1 MLANNCAPSLRVRVG
16 CVMHASLMGGS
27 AVHVQAAAY
36 MGPEHEAAF
45 QVLCRWSAALGYI
58 LMAHLDGHTSLDDA
72 AKVQAAHTY
81 MHSPAHPSCM
91 PLVQ

>member
-1 MLANNCAPSLRVRVG
+1 MCAPSLQYRVG
-16 CVMHASLMGGS
+16 CVMRYSLMGGS
-27 AVHVQAAAY
+27 SVHVQAAAY

-58 LMAHLDGHTSLDDA
+58 LMAHLDGHTSVDDA
-72 AKVQAAHTY
+72 AKVQAAHACV
-81 MHSPAHPSCM
+81 HSSAHPSCV